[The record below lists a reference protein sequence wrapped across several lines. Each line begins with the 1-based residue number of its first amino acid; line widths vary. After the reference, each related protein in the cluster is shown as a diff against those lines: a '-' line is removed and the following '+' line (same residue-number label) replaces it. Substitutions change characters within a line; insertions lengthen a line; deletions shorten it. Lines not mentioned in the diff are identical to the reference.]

1 MRPQQPYSAPPPPPD
16 VPAPAIDIPMA
27 TILNAVRTAR
37 RGAAPGPAGT
47 TNEHIRLLLADGE
60 DLRLLHAA
68 ANRLANADIPP
79 AILQALK
86 LGRVVALKKPNGKI
100 RGLVVGDT
108 FRRIV
113 GRALARQYA
122 SQLQTACL
130 PYQFG
135 LSNRA
140 GTEALYKWLQAATHL
155 DARTTIL
162 SLDAIGA
169 YDHVSRGAMLA
180 GLQRDPQLTPLHAYA
195 HQWYGAPS
203 TYIWTDDRGQS
214 HGILQA
220 EGEEQGDPLMP
231 GLFCLA

>member
-1 MRPQQPYSAPPPPPD
+1 
-16 VPAPAIDIPMA
+16 MA

-180 GLQRDPQLTPLHAYA
+180 GLQRDPQLAPLHAYA